1 LTIVGVV
8 NDVKQEGPSVES
20 RGAMYLPLA
29 QNPSG
34 TLWLAVR
41 SSAQAAGMVPAL
53 RAALTAIDPDVPL
66 SQVQTLE
73 ERVAGTVAQP
83 RFSMLLL
90 SLFAAIALVLAAIGI
105 YGVISYSVAL
115 RTHEIGV
122 RIALGARP
130 RDVLGM
136 VVRQVFAITG
146 LGIALGGA
154 GALAAGSL
162 LTRLLFG
169 VQSSDPTTFVAVSMV
184 LAAVALLAAAVPARR
199 AARLDPVAALREN

>member
-1 LTIVGVV
+1 
-8 NDVKQEGPSVES
+8 
-20 RGAMYLPLA
+20 
-29 QNPSG
+29 
-34 TLWLAVR
+34 
-41 SSAQAAGMVPAL
+41 
-53 RAALTAIDPDVPL
+53 
-66 SQVQTLE
+66 
-73 ERVAGTVAQP
+73 
-83 RFSMLLL
+83 MLLL

-146 LGIALGGA
+146 LGIAIGGA

-169 VQSSDPTTFVAVSMV
+169 VQSSDPTTFVAVSTV
-184 LAAVALLAAAVPARR
+184 LAVVALAAAAVPARR